1 MATSRVSAVVLAAV
15 AALAVAAP
23 ATAKNLTRV
32 TICGQRDDCAVIDD
46 PERLRLVPL
55 GGSTSVAPPPLQP
68 FYLTILRI
76 EHGGDA
82 EEGLSV
88 YYVRNANLLAAN
100 RVAPGELVWLPIDD
114 PRSRRLMRDVVA
126 GIEPHPA
133 PSTWPRELKS
143 TFRVIPD
150 DELGDVQVSSAARPV
165 RERRDED
172 RSAYWVAAAIALGLA
187 AGALLLRRLSS
198 HQARDQRRQALAL
211 EHAADALRDRQLDTA
226 AMRELP

>member
-1 MATSRVSAVVLAAV
+1 MATRCALPLALACT
-15 AALAVAAP
+15 AALALASP
-23 ATAKNLTRV
+23 ATAKELTRV
-32 TICGQRDDCAVIDD
+32 TVCGERDECAVIDD

-68 FYLTILRI
+68 FYVMTLTI

-88 YYVRNANLLAAN
+88 YYVRDANLLAAN
-100 RVAPGELVWLPIDD
+100 RVTPGKLVWLPIDD

-143 TFRVIPD
+143 TYRVIPD
-150 DELGDVQVSSAARPV
+150 DELGDVQVPSAAPPV
-165 RERRDED
+165 RQSRDES

-187 AGALLLRRLSS
+187 AATLLLRRLAS
-198 HQARDQRRQALAL
+198 HQARDERGQALAR
-211 EHAADALRDRQLDTA
+211 EDAADPLGDRQLDSPPA
-226 AMRELP
+226 